1 MKILGFPVFS
11 SLFFRLILL
20 DFLNKVEYHRTIS
33 GEKWLQVVES
43 GVKNGR

>member
-1 MKILGFPVFS
+1 MGNYAYTICSKVMKILGFPVFS

-33 GEKWLQVVES
+33 GEKW
-43 GVKNGR
+43 